1 MAARY
6 TLCAD
11 ERLKREQHIEALF
24 RTGKALSVF
33 PLRMIWRLAEAN
45 EAYPI
50 RAGFSA
56 PKKKFKKAVDRNRI
70 KRLMREAWRLQKPGL
85 APAIQEGQQLHI
97 FILFTDKA
105 LPDYDTIYTAVGKGI
120 AQLQKT
126 LDYEPPA
133 A

>member
-33 PLRMIWRLAEAN
+33 PLRMVWRLAEAD
-45 EAYPI
+45 EAFAI

-56 PKKKFKKAVDRNRI
+56 PKKKFKRAADRNRI

-85 APAIQEGQQLHI
+85 APAIPAGQQLHI
-97 FILFTDKA
+97 FILFTDKV
-105 LPDYDTIYTAVGKGI
+105 LPNYDTIYKAVGKGI
-120 AQLQKT
+120 TQLQKT